1 MRRDF
6 YLNIGEDKVLL
17 TSVEFNSET
26 MTPINTLLSNV
37 FNTLSLSPLV
47 VDISHLSYRPTVG
60 DQWDGTNFINE
71 NGISNGEKKDITEGN
86 TSFSFI
92 VDGIH
97 SHYWIFVGNGETN
110 MIIAALQSN
119 PTITFEDVNV

>member
-1 MRRDF
+1 MKRDF

-17 TSVEFNSET
+17 TSIEFDIET
-26 MTPINTLLSNV
+26 MTPTNTLLSNA

-47 VDISHLSYRPTVG
+47 IDISHLNYRPNVG
-60 DQWDGTNFINE
+60 DTWDGTNFINE
-71 NGISNGEKKDITEGN
+71 NGVSNGEKKDITQEN

-92 VDGIH
+92 VNGVH
-97 SHYWIFVGNGETN
+97 SHYWIFVGNGQTN

-119 PTITFEDVNV
+119 PTITFEDTNV